1 MAEWRSNVFVDQ
13 IVIQVRGGDGGDGC
27 VSFRREKYVPLG
39 GPNGG
44 NGGAGGDVYLR
55 VDPHQNTL
63 IRFAHQRRFDAESGE
78 NGQGS
83 GKQGAGGADL
93 YVDVPPGCI
102 VRDVASGDVL
112 GDLTEPGQTLLVAK
126 GGRGGRGNEAFKSPT
141 RQAPRFAE
149 KGAPGERRRIELEL
163 RLLADVGL
171 VGKPNAGKSTLLSRI
186 SAARPKIAD
195 YPFTTLE
202 PHLGVVQVDDVH
214 SFVAADIPGLIEG
227 AHEGAGLGHEFLRH
241 VRRTRLLVHLLDGMS
256 MDPVRD
262 YEEISQELAAYDQD
276 LAAKPQIVVVTK
288 QDLPDSREMLPL
300 VREALG
306 DQVPEILGISAVS
319 GDGINELLHRIV
331 GELAELSEEDAHE
344 PLYVFRPAEKDV
356 RAFEIKDLGEG
367 FYRVVGE
374 EIERLAAMTDWSNQE
389 AIERFERVLVARG
402 ISEALEKAGV
412 TFGDT
417 VRIGNYELEWQ

>member
-1 MAEWRSNVFVDQ
+1 VFIDQ
-13 IVIQVRGGDGGDGC
+13 VVIQVRGGDGGHGC

-55 VDPHQNTL
+55 VDPERNTL
-63 IRFAHQRRFDAESGE
+63 VQFAHQQRFEAESGA
-78 NGQGS
+78 NGEGQ
-83 GKQGAGGADL
+83 GKQGAKGADL
-93 YVDVPPGCI
+93 YVDVPPGCV
-102 VRDVASGDVL
+102 VRDVRSGDVL

-149 KGAPGERRRIELEL
+149 KGAPGERLRIELEL

-186 SAARPKIAD
+186 SAARPKIGD
-195 YPFTTLE
+195 YPFTTLQ

-241 VRRTRLLVHLLDGMS
+241 VKRTRLLVHLLDGMS
-256 MDPVRD
+256 MDPVTD
-262 YEEISQELAAYDQD
+262 YAEINHELAAYDPE
-276 LAAKPQIVVVTK
+276 LVSKPQIVALTK

-306 DQVPEILGISAVS
+306 DQVPDILGISAVS
-319 GDGINELLHRIV
+319 GHGMSELLHRIV
-331 GELAELSEEDAHE
+331 DALAALPEEEAEE
-344 PLYVFRPAEKDV
+344 PLYVFRPAEKDP
-356 RAFEIKDLGEG
+356 RAFEIRRVAEDC
-367 FYRVVGE
+367 YRVIGQ

-389 AIERFERVLVARG
+389 AIERFERILVARG
-402 ISEALEKAGV
+402 ISEALEQAGV

-417 VRIGNYELEWQ
+417 VRIGHYELEWQ

>member
-1 MAEWRSNVFVDQ
+1 MFIDQ
-13 IVIQVRGGDGGDGC
+13 VVIRVRGGDGGDGC

-63 IRFAHQRRFDAESGE
+63 LRFARERNFEAPSGE
-78 NGQGS
+78 HGQGS

-93 YVDVPPGCI
+93 YINVPSGCVI
-102 VRDVASGDVL
+102 RDAITGEVM

-149 KGAPGERRRIELEL
+149 KGAPGERRRIEIEL

-186 SAARPKIAD
+186 SAARPKIGD
-195 YPFTTLE
+195 YPFTTLQ
-202 PHLGVVQVDDVH
+202 PHLGVVRVDDFT

-227 AHEGAGLGHEFLRH
+227 AHQGAGLGHAFLRH
-241 VRRTRLLVHLLDGMS
+241 IRRTRLLVHLLDGMS
-256 MDPVRD
+256 MDPIAD
-262 YEEISQELAAYDQD
+262 YDGINDELAAYDGE
-276 LAAKPQIVVVTK
+276 LAAKPQIVVLTK

-300 VREALG
+300 VREVLEERE
-306 DQVPEILGISAVS
+306 QEVLGISAVS
-319 GDGINELLHRIV
+319 GEGIDELLYRIADR
-331 GELAELSEEDAHE
+331 LTALSKEEVPEE
-344 PLYVFRPAEKDV
+344 PLYVFRPTEEDADV
-356 RAFEIKDLGEG
+356 FEATREADGC
-367 FYRVVGE
+367 YRVTGK
-374 EIERLAAMTDWSNQE
+374 EIERIAAMTDWSNQE
-389 AIERFERVLVARG
+389 AIERFERILLARG
-402 ISEALEKAGV
+402 ISRALEEAGV
-412 TFGDT
+412 TLGDT
-417 VRIGNYELEWQ
+417 VYIGPFELEWQ